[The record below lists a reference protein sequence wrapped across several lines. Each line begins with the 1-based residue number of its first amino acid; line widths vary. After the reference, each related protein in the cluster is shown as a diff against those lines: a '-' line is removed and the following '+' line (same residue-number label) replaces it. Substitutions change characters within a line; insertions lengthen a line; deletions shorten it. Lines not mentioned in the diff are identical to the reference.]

1 MFLEVED
8 YLFDCQIRGLSP
20 KTVKNYRN
28 HLIRFERYVR
38 EQGIDNV
45 KDIKPL
51 HIKKYLKEK
60 QDDGCTNK
68 YCNAIY
74 KVCNQF
80 FNYCV
85 ENEYIIKNPMTN
97 IKKAREEKRI
107 MEVFTDEE
115 VNRLINYYDYSDYLN
130 ARNKAIIMTMFD
142 TGIRTTELINIK
154 NDDIQADRI
163 KIQGKGNKERFV
175 ALSIELKRVLRRHD
189 RIKDNYF
196 YKKDIPE
203 YYFLSRTG
211 RKLTVETIERIWKR
225 AGKECNVRDSVRC
238 TGHTAR
244 HYFATKMMSTHDIY
258 TVSKMLGHST
268 VANTERYIR
277 TLTDERLIEQGK
289 VTSPLMSMK
298 KGGLR

>member
-8 YLFDCQIRGLSP
+8 YLFDCQVRGLSP
-20 KTVKNYRN
+20 KTLKNYRN

-38 EQGIDNV
+38 EQGIDDI

-51 HIKKYLKEK
+51 HIKKFLKSK

-68 YCNAIY
+68 YVNGIR
-74 KVCNQF
+74 KVVKQF
-80 FNYCV
+80 FYYCI
-85 ENEYIIKNPMTN
+85 ENEYIINNPTQN
-97 IKKAREEKRI
+97 IKPVKEEKKI
-107 MEVFTDEE
+107 IEVFTDEE
-115 VNRLINYYDYSDYLN
+115 VNRLINYYDYSDYLR
-130 ARNKAIIMTMFD
+130 ARNRAILNMMFD
-142 TGIRTTELINIK
+142 TGIRTSELIGIK
-154 NDDIQADRI
+154 NDDIQVDRI

-175 ALSIELKRVLRRHD
+175 ALSLELKKVLRRHD

-196 YKKDIPE
+196 YKKDIPDN
-203 YYFLSRTG
+203 YFLSRTG
-211 RKLTVETIERIWKR
+211 KPLTPETIERIWKS
-225 AGKECNVRDSVRC
+225 AGKECKVRESVRC

-244 HYFATKMMSTHDIY
+244 HYFATKMMQEHDIY

-289 VTSPLMSMK
+289 VTSPLMNLR
-298 KGGLR
+298 GGLR